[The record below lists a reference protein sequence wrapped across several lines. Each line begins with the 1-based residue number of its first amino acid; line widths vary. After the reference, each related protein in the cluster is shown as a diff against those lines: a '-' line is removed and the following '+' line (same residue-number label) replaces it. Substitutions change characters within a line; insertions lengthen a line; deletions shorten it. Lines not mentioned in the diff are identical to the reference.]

1 MLQKFELHFGSLSFG
16 ETELFL
22 LTFLALDFA
31 RKHRQIVEKAVIV
44 VDKRHC
50 NLRFR
55 LVRLNIDIVPRK
67 HLVARSDNVQDLD
80 KPGGVCSLLAQQ
92 EFKQIVQLGCIFTVL
107 LKGARSV
114 MDLMDEI
121 LFGWRR
127 KTNWRLLDMLSM
139 RTEDFARSNF
149 LHELKSDN
157 TLLA

>member
-1 MLQKFELHFGSLSFG
+1 M
-16 ETELFL
+16 
-22 LTFLALDFA
+22 
-31 RKHRQIVEKAVIV
+31 
-44 VDKRHC
+44 
-50 NLRFR
+50 R
-55 LVRLNIDIVPRK
+55 LKIDIVPRK

-114 MDLMDEI
+114 MDLVDEI

-139 RTEDFARSNF
+139 RTKDFARSNF